1 MTMES
6 VRIHALVQGIVQG
19 VGFRYFVLRAAR
31 TAELTGFV
39 KNLRDGSVEIVA
51 EGPREELERF
61 ARDVSEGPGR
71 GLVRDVQVEWTES
84 TGEFESFDVSF

>member
-1 MTMES
+1 MES
-6 VRIHALVQGIVQG
+6 VGIHALVRGIVQG
-19 VGFRYFVLRAAR
+19 VGFRYFVLNAAR

-71 GLVRDVQVEWTES
+71 GLVRHVQLRWTES
-84 TGEFESFDVSF
+84 TGEFESFEVSF